1 MPQNVYRK
9 LFVLTSSTKD
19 IVVAA
24 RSTYPY
30 HGVQQN
36 WHAFDFIASFM
47 EHHDRGTCIEQQPQF
62 PWLMTQ
68 GQTSFGSSAYIVS
81 SSGKKT
87 SFFFFLTDE
96 EFTKG
101 SKSEKMAGVELIPG
115 EYGYVILTLV
125 LYCFLN
131 IWMARRVLKARKSFT
146 VCNILILHSKN
157 GDNCSQFA
165 AMSKSNVQ
173 KPQVADDEEMDPT
186 QYFENRVKTLGA
198 LKSAGINPYPHKFH
212 VSMSIPEYI
221 EKYKGLT
228 NGEHL
233 EDVEVSLAGRIM
245 GKRSSSAGLLF
256 YDLHG
261 NAAKVQ
267 VFASKSVTKLD
278 EAEFSKLHS
287 GVKRGDVVGVTGY
300 PGRTKRGELS
310 IYPRLFMPLSHCLH
324 MMPRKKAGPGV
335 EIANVN
341 DTWVPGN
348 ARNPDTY
355 ILKDQE
361 TRYRQRYLDLIL
373 NLEVQ
378 QIFKTRAKI
387 VSYIRSFLNN
397 LDFLE
402 VETPMMNMLAGGA
415 AARPFVTHHNDLNMK
430 LYMRIAPELY
440 LKELVVGGLDRV
452 YEIGKQFR
460 NEGID
465 LTHNPEF
472 TTCEFYMAFADYND
486 LMELTE
492 KMLSGM
498 VKEVTGGYKVKYHAN
513 GLESDPIEIDF
524 TPPFRRIDMIEELEK
539 MANLSIPKDLSS
551 DEANKYLADAC
562 MKFDIRCRPP
572 LTTARLLDKV
582 RLLSFFPPL
591 CGDDSQFNSVNANK
605 GVVLCR
611 ITLKWLR
618 FFTPKP
624 RKKPLPCKGFLRS
637 KTKEVA
643 RLTAI
648 VNKKTRPACVK
659 HIAMLVGHFLEET
672 CVNPTFIINH
682 PEIMSPLA
690 KWHRAKPGLTERFEL
705 FVNKHELCNA
715 YTELNDPV
723 VQRERFADQLKDR
736 QSGDDEAMVLDE
748 TFCTSLEYG
757 LPPTGGWGLGID
769 RLTMILTDSQN
780 IKVCAVDLFVCVWGF
795 LTSLS
800 NDESFCLGKQEVLLF
815 PAMKPQD
822 EQSTK
827 VTTAVDSESLISSL
841 AIR

>member
-1 MPQNVYRK
+1 
-9 LFVLTSSTKD
+9 
-19 IVVAA
+19 
-24 RSTYPY
+24 
-30 HGVQQN
+30 
-36 WHAFDFIASFM
+36 
-47 EHHDRGTCIEQQPQF
+47 
-62 PWLMTQ
+62 
-68 GQTSFGSSAYIVS
+68 
-81 SSGKKT
+81 
-87 SFFFFLTDE
+87 
-96 EFTKG
+96 
-101 SKSEKMAGVELIPG
+101 
-115 EYGYVILTLV
+115 
-125 LYCFLN
+125 
-131 IWMARRVLKARKSFT
+131 
-146 VCNILILHSKN
+146 
-157 GDNCSQFA
+157 
-165 AMSKSNVQ
+165 MSKSKVQ

-221 EKYKGLT
+221 EKYKGLP
-228 NGEHL
+228 NGEQL

-261 NAAKVQ
+261 DAAKVQ

-278 EAEFSKLHS
+278 EAEFSRLHS
-287 GVKRGDVVGVTGY
+287 GVKRGDVVGVIGY

-335 EIANVN
+335 EIAN
-341 DTWVPGN
+341 DIWVPGS
-348 ARNPDTY
+348 ARNPDAY

-361 TRYRQRYLDLIL
+361 TRYRQRYLDLML
-373 NLEVQ
+373 NLEVR

-402 VETPMMNMLAGGA
+402 VETPMMNMIAGGA

-498 VKEVTGGYKVKYHAN
+498 VKELTGGYKVKYHAN
-513 GLESDPIEIDF
+513 GLESDLIEIDF

-572 LTTARLLDKV
+572 LTTARLLDK
-582 RLLSFFPPL
+582 
-591 CGDDSQFNSVNANK
+591 
-605 GVVLCR
+605 
-611 ITLKWLR
+611 
-618 FFTPKP
+618 
-624 RKKPLPCKGFLRS
+624 
-637 KTKEVA
+637 
-643 RLTAI
+643 
-648 VNKKTRPACVK
+648 
-659 HIAMLVGHFLEET
+659 LVGHFLEEM

-705 FVNKHELCNA
+705 FINKHELCNA

-723 VQRERFADQLKDR
+723 VQRQRFADQLKDR
-736 QSGDDEAMVLDE
+736 QSGDDEAMALDE
-748 TFCTSLEYG
+748 TFCTALEYG

-780 IKVCAVDLFVCVWGF
+780 IK
-795 LTSLS
+795 
-800 NDESFCLGKQEVLLF
+800 EVLLF

-822 EQSTK
+822 EPPAK